1 MKIQKIIVIFN
12 LKVIIIKIILFIYLI
27 NSIYLF
33 HYSYMYILYFFK
45 FIYIKNNNIFYMKII
60 GLTGIYFNIKDL

>member
-1 MKIQKIIVIFN
+1 
-12 LKVIIIKIILFIYLI
+12 
-27 NSIYLF
+27 
-33 HYSYMYILYFFK
+33 MYILYFFK